1 MVGKGGLRLQW
12 GRGTIYSVRVA
23 GLLTFHV
30 EINYIG
36 VSLFSIGKTNSPTV
50 LSES

>member
-1 MVGKGGLRLQW
+1 MESKGGGLRLQW
-12 GRGTIYSVRVA
+12 RRWTTYSVRDA

-36 VSLFSIGKTNSPTV
+36 VSLFSI
-50 LSES
+50 